1 MLRVIAAFIA
11 LACCAA
17 EGYRRSVRLKIRV
30 KTLGEIERMLSGFA
44 IEIRCSALTVDELM
58 NRSRGQFA
66 ELFARCREESENSK
80 SAWEAACG
88 LLPQKDEETALL
100 RELGHSLG
108 TSDRAGQLQLLEL
121 YCDRIS
127 ELRST
132 AELSCSQKAQAVFRV
147 GILCGIAAAVLII

>member
-1 MLRVIAAFIA
+1 MLRFIAAFIA

-17 EGYRRSVRLKIRV
+17 EGYRRSARLKTRV
-30 KTLGEIERMLSGFA
+30 KSLGEIERMLSGFA

-58 NRSRGQFA
+58 RNSRGRFA
-66 ELFARCREESENSK
+66 ELFAQCRGNSENSK
-80 SAWEAACG
+80 SAWERACG
-88 LLPQKDEETALL
+88 MLPQKDEETALL
-100 RELGHSLG
+100 RELGRSLG

-121 YCDRIS
+121 YSARIS
-127 ELRST
+127 ELRSI

>member
-17 EGYRRSVRLKIRV
+17 EGYRRSARLKIRV
-30 KTLGEIERMLSGFA
+30 ESLGEIERMLSDFA
-44 IEIRCSALTVDELM
+44 IEIRCCALTVDELM
-58 NRSRGQFA
+58 RRRDGRFA
-66 ELFARCREESENSK
+66 ELFARCREGTENAK

-100 RELGHSLG
+100 RELGRSLG

-121 YCDRIS
+121 YSERIS
-127 ELRST
+127 ALRAA
-132 AELSCSQKAQAVFRV
+132 AESSCAQKAQAVLRV
-147 GILCGIAAAVLII
+147 GILCGIAVAVLII